1 MEKIVL
7 TTDATENT
15 KNRGGGV
22 NIFSLMIS
30 EL

>member
-15 KNRGGGV
+15 KNRGGGEY
-22 NIFSLMIS
+22 FSLMIS

>member
-7 TTDATENT
+7 TTDATE
-15 KNRGGGV
+15 KHKKPGGV
-22 NIFSLMIS
+22 NILSLMIS